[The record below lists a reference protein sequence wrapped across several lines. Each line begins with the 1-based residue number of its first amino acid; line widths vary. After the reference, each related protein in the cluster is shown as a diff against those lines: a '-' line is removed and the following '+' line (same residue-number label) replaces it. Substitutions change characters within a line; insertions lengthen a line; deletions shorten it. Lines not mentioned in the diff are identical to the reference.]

1 MDIKSIDKI
10 NIDKLIEGYQYYC
23 LPDDLLL
30 GDIKENIVDIVLK
43 ILQNSNNYCYKFN
56 DDLIDIEHIS
66 NVSSPSYIFNFG
78 SEPISFFDFKKNGAY
93 REIQIPNLVFYIG
106 FIYNSIIS
114 FESVFDKVYS
124 HDNDFTKYSNSYVVF
139 ENEFTIHNDYD
150 NTTEKI
156 MGGEFATRNNKTV
169 NQLTSKERTE
179 NYLEKMSSKLY
190 VLKLD
195 IESFYPN
202 IYTHLL
208 SSIKN
213 RMPYDKLID
222 NKKYFDFLDKYNMK
236 VGANQTKGIMA
247 GCFSSNIS
255 SELLMLCVD
264 YEISQYVKEKNIAYI
279 RYVDDFTFFSDSKEQ
294 LENIISYVQKV
305 LNKYKLRINHTKTKI
320 SPNLLFTDS
329 LDFTAIDNDFRL
341 INEIW
346 SDYNDFIQLKR
357 LFEKY
362 LKLGQISELKV
373 MLSRIAKNIK
383 EETIHFELFETN
395 KMIKYMVNY
404 IIQLIFYDTNL
415 AVNCYKVLDEL
426 FTYYKKM
433 DLDSDE
439 LMESLAEKNEQINE
453 LFSNS
458 LIQIWHYYILN
469 KHGNQKNIFKYYFD
483 LSDQTNKQN
492 ESINPL
498 VLSTFIEKGDNKNG
512 DLFKYIIQEYKKTI
526 SDEKKW
532 KTTIMLSKWWLPIL
546 KIRNVDKK
554 NYYKFY
560 SANNFLP
567 IWEDLSK

>member
-329 LDFTAIDNDFRL
+329 LDFNAIDNDFRL